1 MSTPDDREGFPRF
14 RDVPDD
20 IACRIL
26 ELAAEDQAVCYNC
39 VLLSRKAKVWVEPLL
54 YRDIAIDSRTRLSN
68 LHRTVQSHPTKS
80 SDFFSSHVRSLYIRG
95 GHPRWKLLD
104 GVLKACQKVQKLGL
118 VFLGDSLLD
127 DDDDDAWREIRPQ
140 MLSLPM
146 TLFKPTHRHFRL
158 KLDAVQPSI
167 FANITH
173 VELIVNNTL
182 GPESWSWSSLADLK
196 TLTHLCLSTLSVK
209 TECLEVARDHIATA
223 TPFFP
228 HSLVVC
234 VLAIQYARLDWG
246 LQRLLEDGRWNIDD
260 RVVVALTESY
270 YDRRRGTEGEWI
282 EKEVVRREQPYRE
295 LRSGCPWESMISFW
309 DRAERKIA
317 EKRQAQSREQL

>member
-1 MSTPDDREGFPRF
+1 MGRATSSQRYCHRF
-14 RDVPDD
+14 N
-20 IACRIL
+20 
-26 ELAAEDQAVCYNC
+26 QAV
-39 VLLSRKAKVWVEPLL
+39 EPSS
-54 YRDIAIDSRTRLSN
+54 YCPI
-68 LHRTVQSHPTKS
+68 SHPTKS

-95 GHPRWKLLD
+95 GHPPIMWRSIN

-118 VFLGDSLLD
+118 IFLWVDDSLR
-127 DDDDDAWREIRPQ
+127 DDDAWREMRPQ

-146 TLFKPTHRHFRL
+146 MLFKPTHRHFHS
-158 KLDAVQPSI
+158 KFSAEQPSI

-173 VELIVNNTL
+173 LELIVDNT

-196 TLTHLCLSTLSVK
+196 TLTHLCFSTLSIVDP
-209 TECLEVARDHIATA
+209 ECLEVAREHIATA

-234 VLAIQYARLDWG
+234 VLAIQYARLDWR
-246 LQRLLEDGRWNIDD
+246 LQKVLKDGRWNIDD

-270 YDRRRGTEGEWI
+270 YDRRRGNEGEWI
-282 EKEVVRREQPYRE
+282 QKEMVRRQEPYRE
-295 LRSGCPWESMISFW
+295 LGSGCPWESMISFW

-317 EKRQAQSREQL
+317 ERRQAQSGE